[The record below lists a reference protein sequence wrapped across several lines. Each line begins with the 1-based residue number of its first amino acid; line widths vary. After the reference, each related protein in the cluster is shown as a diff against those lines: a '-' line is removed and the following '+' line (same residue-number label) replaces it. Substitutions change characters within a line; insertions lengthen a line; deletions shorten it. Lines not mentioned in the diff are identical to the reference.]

1 MRTES
6 YLEAHIVVVKGVDT
20 IKDLVYANNP
30 QGKGGTQSFLSFQS
44 GYYGMSQ
51 SRNRVLEWIWIPD

>member
-20 IKDLVYANNP
+20 IKDLVYVNNP
-30 QGKGGTQSFLSFQS
+30 QGKGELSRS
-44 GYYGMSQ
+44 
-51 SRNRVLEWIWIPD
+51 